1 MPPGPPPKLSVSA
14 PLSIPLLGG
23 VTLLAASVGGLFHFK
38 QPGNVALWQILL
50 KKSFS
55 VGGRNFLA
63 PLMRFARGDVE
74 GPHRSH
80 SKAIIDPSYLSYGAC
95 SG

>member
-1 MPPGPPPKLSVSA
+1 
-14 PLSIPLLGG
+14 
-23 VTLLAASVGGLFHFK
+23 LAASVGGLFHFK

-63 PLMRFARGDVE
+63 PLMRFARGDVRDHIDSLKSD
-74 GPHRSH
+74 HR
-80 SKAIIDPSYLSYGAC
+80 PSYLSYGGLQRL
-95 SG
+95 S